1 MILLSSFFLSF
12 LLSLLFFPS
21 FLFHS
26 IQIDF
31 CLIFIYSYRV
41 LKTLERG
48 RWINKD
54 YNIWYFEL
62 IIYQRQIKCLV
73 FPELIYQEM
82 EYNYRILQDW
92 KIISIL
98 FQTNPLVKLTQST
111 SHERMKVGPQD
122 PGQQEE
128 EGNGLES
135 QIKA

>member
-12 LLSLLFFPS
+12 LLSFLFFPS

-31 CLIFIYSYRV
+31 CLIFIYSYKV

-48 RWINKD
+48 KWINKD

-92 KIISIL
+92 KIICIL
-98 FQTNPLVKLTQST
+98 FQTNPLVS
-111 SHERMKVGPQD
+111 
-122 PGQQEE
+122 
-128 EGNGLES
+128 
-135 QIKA
+135 